1 MKHVKRLFFLGLGV
15 AVLGLG
21 VRSAEYTG
29 DIVRTVE
36 NGAIPVSLEGFSG
49 EALSALRFDLGVQGF
64 AVVEA
69 SAARYQLR
77 GEVSGDK
84 LTGKVYLAGQG
95 LLSREYR
102 GASLRALAHAF
113 ADDFVSWPAP
123 TGPGRVGI
131 ARSRVVFRVESGK
144 ASEVMLADYDG
155 YNHVQLTKDG
165 VLTRDP
171 AWVAGRNSILYTS
184 YRTGLPRI
192 YSHDLS
198 SGARAMVAGFPG
210 LNGSPAVSPDG
221 RRVAMILSKGGS
233 PDLYVADVDGSNLK
247 RLTTTKEAESSPCW
261 SPDGRTLC
269 VVSQKDGKAAL
280 YTIPSD
286 GGQLKRV
293 SLSGVWGS
301 FTEPSWSPD
310 GKWIAFTCSVGGF
323 QVCVVPAG
331 GGKAEELSQGE
342 DPVWAPNSRTLL
354 FVRRVGGG
362 KVLSMLDVPTKQI
375 KDVRRFSGNCSQP
388 DWVR

>member
-1 MKHVKRLFFLGLGV
+1 MGLGV
-15 AVLGLG
+15 VLFVVGL
-21 VRSAEYTG
+21 RAAQFSG
-29 DIVRTVE
+29 DINREAE

-64 AVVEA
+64 EVVEA
-69 SAARYQLR
+69 SAARYQLK
-77 GEVSGDK
+77 GEVGGDR
-84 LTGKVYLAGQG
+84 LVGKVYLAGQG

-102 GASLRALAHAF
+102 GANLRALAHAF
-113 ADDFVSWPAP
+113 ADDFVSLPAP
-123 TGPGRVGI
+123 TGPGRIGI

-144 ASEVMLADYDG
+144 ASEVMLTDYDG
-155 YNHVQLTKDG
+155 YNHLQLTKDG

-171 AWVAGRNSILYTS
+171 AWVPGQNSILYTS

-198 SGARAMVAGFPG
+198 TGVRAVVAGFPG

-221 RRVAMILSKGGS
+221 KRVAMILSKGGS

-247 RLTTTKEAESSPCW
+247 RLTTTKEDESSPCW

-269 VVSQKDGKAAL
+269 VISRKDGKAAL
-280 YTIPSD
+280 YTIPSA
-286 GGQLKRV
+286 GGQLKR
-293 SLSGVWGS
+293 LSISGAWGS

-310 GKWIAFTCSVGGF
+310 GKWIAFTESTGGF

-342 DPVWAPNSRTLL
+342 DPVWAANSRTLL

-375 KDVRRFSGNCSQP
+375 KDVRRFSGSCSQP
-388 DWVR
+388 DWVK